1 MVRVE
6 PLLVCDPGPFLNQ
19 EKSNM
24 PTFIIEG
31 PQGLRTDA
39 KAAMMAEITAA
50 LKDTYHIPDVRIFL
64 REHAPANAAQDGRTE
79 AEPIRPVCFVEGPR
93 LASLD
98 ARRALV
104 ETLNGALAKAFT
116 GLANT
121 DDVLILFN
129 EYPLELAGAGGRL
142 QSENPEM
149 AAIGAA
155 AE

>member
-1 MVRVE
+1 
-6 PLLVCDPGPFLNQ
+6 
-19 EKSNM
+19 M

-39 KAAMMAEITAA
+39 KAAMMAEITVA
-50 LKDTYHIPDVRIFL
+50 LKDAYHIPDIRIFL
-64 REHAPANAAQDGRTE
+64 SEHSPANAAQDGRIE

-121 DDVLILFN
+121 DDILILFN
-129 EYPLELAGAGGRL
+129 EYPLEFAGAGGHL